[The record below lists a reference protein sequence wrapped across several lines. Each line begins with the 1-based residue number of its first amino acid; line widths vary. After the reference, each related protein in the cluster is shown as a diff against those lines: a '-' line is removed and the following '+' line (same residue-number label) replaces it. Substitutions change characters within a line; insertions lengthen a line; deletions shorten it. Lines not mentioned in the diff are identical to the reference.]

1 MSEMEES
8 ESEESSN
15 SSDEDWEEVKH
26 KSEASESDDEMK
38 DEDLAD
44 YNPVVS
50 QEGIQVKIETEDG
63 SRDKKKKDWKARKEA
78 YLRLK
83 ENRRR
88 RKVQINL
95 HKSSFL
101 IHFSRGVYLNN
112 LTVNDEEINCIA
124 FSLLPFI
131 FDTKKEKKRGKR
143 REKDE
148 STTIH
153 FVEEI
158 ETNQINQKFVKMILK
173 SYRDRMKLD
182 PDFEMD
188 IESESDYFKHGR
200 LDEKTSLVRFLDKK
214 VTSRVSSYS
223 LGFISI
229 LRSIRRLNA
238 KLQVR
243 LCLAIKPI
251 EQKPQLVLSEKQ
263 KSKRKKPGSTQ
274 SSSKSS
280 SSGSGSRKESGSTQ
294 SSSKSSSSGFGS
306 GNSVKSESVKSSP
319 GSSKSSSPIGEVVPV
334 KRSRRASSTSQ
345 SSTSQ
350 KTNSE
355 AWTSQKTDSQS
366 STSQKTD
373 SRPKR
378 AVTKKTQVISE
389 ESEETD
395 IEVIEIESSKRKK
408 LSKGEYYIE
417 LWTEIYLVSEC
428 KWIPVDPV
436 NNKIGDGFSFS
447 NFLITPDFNY
457 VTTFDDHG
465 HCREVTP
472 RYTSRFMLS
481 EFKRLRVDDEWMQK
495 TMRFFQ
501 PGYRTKEEEEEEIE
515 LKLEQECQPLPTS
528 VSEFKNHPLYLLG
541 RHLLVSEVIHG
552 QDGKEAIPV
561 GTFRGESVYSR
572 KDVHPVKSKEY
583 WMRSAKVV
591 REDEEPA
598 KTVKGRKKWDKYSN
612 KYITDI
618 PKFLYGEWQTDPFI
632 PPTATNGKVPKN
644 TFGNVEL
651 FQPQMIP
658 FGCVHLRVQG
668 LTRVAGKLGIDF
680 AQAVVGFDNAK
691 HGVHPVYDGYVVC
704 EEFKELLLEAL
715 EEEKREKRK
724 KEAEK
729 KEKRVINNWKKLIKA
744 VLIRERLRKKY
755 QESS

>member
-8 ESEESSN
+8 ESED

-26 KSEASESDDEMK
+26 KSEASESDDEIK

-44 YNPVVS
+44 YNPIVS
-50 QEGIQVKIETEDG
+50 QEGIQVKIETEGG
-63 SRDKKKKDWKARKEA
+63 SRDKKTDWKARKEA
-78 YLRLK
+78 YLRLR

-112 LTVNDEEINCIA
+112 LATNDEEISCIA

-131 FDTKKEKKRGKR
+131 FNAKKDNKRGKR
-143 REKDE
+143 RDKNE
-148 STTIH
+148 STTIQ
-153 FVEEI
+153 FVEGI
-158 ETNQINQKFVKMILK
+158 ETNQINQQFVKVILK
-173 SYRDRMKLD
+173 SYRDSMTLD
-182 PDFEMD
+182 PDYEME
-188 IESESDYFKHGR
+188 IESESDYFRHGR
-200 LDEKTSLVRFLDKK
+200 LDEKTSLVHFLDKK

-238 KLQVR
+238 RLQVR
-243 LCLAIKPI
+243 LCLAIRPI

-263 KSKRKKPGSTQ
+263 KSKRKK
-274 SSSKSS
+274 
-280 SSGSGSRKESGSTQ
+280 SGSTQ

-306 GNSVKSESVKSSP
+306 GNSIKSESVKSSP
-319 GSSKSSSPIGEVVPV
+319 GSSKSSSPVGDAVPV
-334 KRSRRASSTSQ
+334 KRSRRASSTSHSSASQ
-345 SSTSQ
+345 QTNPEASTSQ
-350 KTNSE
+350 QTN
-355 AWTSQKTDSQS
+355 SQS
-366 STSQKTD
+366 STSQQTNSQSSTSQQTNSQSSASQKTN

-378 AVTKKTQVISE
+378 AASKKAQVVSE
-389 ESEETD
+389 DSEDTD
-395 IEVIEIESSKRKK
+395 IEVIEIESPKRRKK
-408 LSKGEYYIE
+408 LSKGQSYIE
-417 LWTEIYLVSEC
+417 FWTEIYLVSES
-428 KWIPVDPV
+428 KWIAVDPV
-436 NNKIGDGFSFS
+436 NNKIGDASSFS
-447 NFLITPDFNY
+447 NVLFAPDFNY
-457 VTTFDDHG
+457 VISLDDHG

-472 RYTSRFMLS
+472 RYTNRFMLS
-481 EFKRLRVDDEWMQK
+481 EFKRLRVDDDWIQK
-495 TMRFFQ
+495 TMKSFQ
-501 PGYRTKEEEEEEIE
+501 PGYKTKQDEEEDIQ

-528 VSEFKNHPLYLLG
+528 LSEFKNHPLYLLA
-541 RHLLVSEVIHG
+541 RHLLVSEVIRG

-561 GTFRGESVYSR
+561 GTFRGEAVYSR

-632 PPTATNGKVPKN
+632 PPTATDGKVPKN

-651 FQPQMIP
+651 FQPEMIP
-658 FGCVHLRVQG
+658 FGCVHLRIQG
-668 LTRVAGKLGIDF
+668 LARVAGKLGIDCP
-680 AQAVVGFDNAK
+680 QAVVGFDNAK

-704 EEFKELLLEAL
+704 EEFKEILLEAV

-729 KEKRVINNWKKLIKA
+729 KEKRVINNWKKIVKA
-744 VLIRERLRKKY
+744 LLIRERLRKKY
-755 QESS
+755 KESP